1 MFSTLDE
8 WVGSIPTSA
17 SRLIGARSGL
27 RHTKILLKLTY
38 DVPWLTWWCSWR
50 LCGHPSCCPPPPVLL
65 SLQWQCCSFSLRASS
80 RAPQLS
86 YCHGFLLAVMYNH
99 RGLEQYQ
106 ACEDLSL
113 LFNDKTSLEMRTWC
127 IHNET
132 LNDMTKWGSFLIPLA
147 VSDRVILSSKT
158 TNEREKNKLD

>member
-1 MFSTLDE
+1 MSEASINCSLRAWCSPRLL
-8 WVGSIPTSA
+8 WVGSDTHERPC
-17 SRLIGARSGL
+17 LIGNAQGLSIRRSCL
-27 RHTKILLKLTY
+27 NLLVTLLDWLDDVLDAFADTVRRH
-38 DVPWLTWWCSWR
+38 P
-50 LCGHPSCCPPPPVLL
+50 
-65 SLQWQCCSFSLRASS
+65 
-80 RAPQLS
+80 S

-127 IHNET
+127 IHKET

-147 VSDRVILSSKT
+147 VSDRVSKT
-158 TNEREKNKLD
+158 TNKREKNKLD

>member
-1 MFSTLDE
+1 MRCIPFPLLPNATTNSIWAPHHDILRALVLAVFFCIMWST
-8 WVGSIPTSA
+8 SKK
-17 SRLIGARSGL
+17 SRKDAISSL
-27 RHTKILLKLTY
+27 
-38 DVPWLTWWCSWR
+38 WL
-50 LCGHPSCCPPPPVLL
+50 VLL
-65 SLQWQCCSFSLRASS
+65 YIQPYALSLSLS
-80 RAPQLS
+80 LS
-86 YCHGFLLAVMYNH
+86 LCHGFLLAVMYNH

-127 IHNET
+127 IHKET